1 MNTPLVTEPLKDGEA
16 YQAKRFRNRTNATA
30 FRSARSLSIDL
41 ASTIG
46 LETARTEP
54 QAHTQPRYAIETE
67 PFAEEEV
74 EQYLAELLAAYR
86 ACYPEA
92 NEGVGASR
100 SFDPDRAQ
108 DIRHTLRTLF
118 GHHLKSTDNDD
129 DEDDRFLLQEEEEDV
144 LDAFMTL
151 IRDKQVLS
159 GHQRGAA
166 FTSLSECLQHLEGLM
181 DSTFVKRIL

>member
-1 MNTPLVTEPLKDGEA
+1 MNTPLVTEPLKDDEA
-16 YQAKRFRNRTNATA
+16 YQAKPLRKRAYATA

-46 LETARTEP
+46 LETAWTEP

-100 SFDPDRAQ
+100 SVDTDRAQ
-108 DIRHTLRTLF
+108 DIRQALRTLF
-118 GHHLKSTDNDD
+118 GHHLKSADSDD
-129 DEDDRFLLQEEEEDV
+129 DDDRFLLQEEEEDV

-151 IRDKQVLS
+151 IRDMQVLS
-159 GHQRGAA
+159 GHQRRAA

-181 DSTFVKRIL
+181 DLTFVKRIL